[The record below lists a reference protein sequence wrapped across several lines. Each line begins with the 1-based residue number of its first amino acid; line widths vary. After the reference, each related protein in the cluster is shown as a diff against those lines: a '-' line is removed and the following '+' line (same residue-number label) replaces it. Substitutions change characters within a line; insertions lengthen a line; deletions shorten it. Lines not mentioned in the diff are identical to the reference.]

1 MPYKRGM
8 TGVKS
13 RTAWIFFYAKK
24 EALDERLK
32 RLQASYE
39 MYIKTKIVV
48 VYNLHAQRFEIASLA
63 EYTGNQTT
71 RQMVTV
77 MGTTTRGRAASFCE
91 NG

>member
-48 VYNLHAQRFEIASLA
+48 VYNLHGQRFEIASLA

-71 RQMVTV
+71 RQMVTFIE
-77 MGTTTRGRAASFCE
+77 GYQGPRKLQLSL
-91 NG
+91 